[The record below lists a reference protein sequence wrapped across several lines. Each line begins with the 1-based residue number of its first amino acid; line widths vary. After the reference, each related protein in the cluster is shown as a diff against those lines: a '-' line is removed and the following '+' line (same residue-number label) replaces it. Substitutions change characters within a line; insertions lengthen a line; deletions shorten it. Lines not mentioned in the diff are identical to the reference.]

1 LGVFLVA
8 HFKRITLIAVLFHVF
23 SCTRS
28 SVTIQISSAHMNE
41 QNAKQSTQGISQLIY
56 NIVDTEILLLSEGKK
71 GTNPEYTLTYYY

>member
-1 LGVFLVA
+1 
-8 HFKRITLIAVLFHVF
+8 
-23 SCTRS
+23 
-28 SVTIQISSAHMNE
+28 MNE